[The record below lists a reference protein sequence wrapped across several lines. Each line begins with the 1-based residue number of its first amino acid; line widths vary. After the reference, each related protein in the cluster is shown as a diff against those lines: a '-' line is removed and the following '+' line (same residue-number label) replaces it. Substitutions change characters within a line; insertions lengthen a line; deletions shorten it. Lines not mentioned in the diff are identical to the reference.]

1 MEPRTIQRIAESLQQ
16 LGPGGT
22 VEREVLLE
30 TLRSIESAWTDA
42 DLTKILQAA
51 GLPENEPI
59 SCSAFTSWLF
69 DLTDLPG
76 TTSAPHPAVSRKTS
90 TERYPRLHEIP
101 EVHRIGN
108 EMTVEFLTDVEG
120 NWEYF
125 VHFVSWS
132 QVLGWSGL
140 DRGLWGPGELQLA
153 EHRYLVFGGDAVDKG
168 SGDIRVVKTLLELKR
183 RYWDRV
189 FIVLGNRDIC
199 KLRFYAEL
207 QPGEDG
213 GSFERR
219 GGAYWIPDPK
229 PSPDYETYLQMHHL
243 ERGHVSTVRWVLDC
257 NMGCQQTTF
266 NTRRH
271 ELALLGLPA
280 TDEAV
285 VDSYR
290 DSVDP
295 SHPDCWMLDFLRV
308 GQLAVILG
316 DALFIHGGLYD
327 DCLGRVPEETAS
339 TVPWWVDRRFVG
351 TGNPSEERRHLGT
364 KAGVPVLVL
373 ATLPSEEALP
383 LTDRQ
388 ALQRLPEVFGPRK
401 GFGAF
406 GLGLRASTRTASD
419 AAPGVA
425 AERSTR
431 CFCSVLEEWPRVYAA
446 AVALELSGGLSY
458 LCLWS
463 DAPEILSPLDGAIGA
478 PRFSPALGA
487 ALPGQHFLHGLAGL
501 HAALRR
507 GPTDEASASRLS
519 RLSRLCGLWSWLL
532 REVPRPPEGTALHL
546 HVADTSARLLR
557 PQVSSEWSQS
567 GQHGLSAPHVP
578 LRLLFERLSLE
589 DVLLLCRL
597 VLLERRILL
606 RSSSSLILTACC
618 EALAR
623 VLLFPLQWQ
632 HGYSPLA
639 NHQQLHDP
647 KPWLLGMRRE
657 VELGRAALV
666 AAPTGQPCSVFDL
679 DAGHCTVLEP
689 SCVERRLPEL
699 PTQLSRPLRARLSRL
714 RAKAGDYLNDAA
726 FDHEVQVIF
735 LQSLAPLLELRPFIG
750 KAEQSDCAVFDA
762 QEYVHSQELDAQAFC
777 RAWVET
783 LAFRELLCEVNA
795 QKRGRILFE
804 EALLQLEG
812 SIVAVTDPTPNAATD
827 LVDENAQGSMLQVM
841 REVLQFLS
849 KMGPRFGESCSSELE
864 DTETEAILELRSPSP
879 LRLRLRLI
887 RSCRAVPVD
896 SIALGQDGARGPA
909 LLEGKT
915 AGKTSS
921 GNASDL
927 DTLVAGMK
935 QRSSLVQRSFR
946 PSWLQAMA
954 SQLAAEPTRPPEEQ
968 QLLDSFAELFE
979 APAEHQASS
988 STCAHSWSGGA
999 LDMVNLKP
1007 DCFRTLGL
1015 CRMQTHSSFP
1025 SIPSSSEADA
1035 AEFLEEVAEDDASPA
1050 PPSPHSAASPRVLNL
1065 QRTCLRT
1072 PRHPTLIAAQLL
1084 RKAFLCLYLA
1094 QSIKDANKR
1103 KSSKKVRISGGTT
1116 TFDEEDFLS
1125 PTQQRRKTL
1134 RSMTTSNLSL
1144 SPSPAAARS
1153 FVAPHSPDRSPAR
1166 ATGDDLARRS
1176 DPTLLSSGRSPR
1188 RKFSKQALEKFETP
1202 EAVTELC
1209 LSFCELQACHP
1220 EDLDHD
1226 EREAF
1231 WLNVLNACTLAWI
1244 CTTDPQKLQSNLFP
1258 MHVFLGFLQKS
1269 TVNVGGQ
1276 IFSLQ
1281 DLEHQ
1286 VLRAHSKAP
1295 KFGWIFQ
1302 GQKGFKCERAKMALE
1317 SAAPEVS
1324 FGIFYPLRFGYPR
1337 LQVYYPQAL
1346 PDQLLL
1352 NCAQYLFET
1361 VAVEPKKRRVTLPPL
1376 LKYYAQDFGGT
1387 SAALLHFVQLTL
1399 EAAPSLLEQLAFEGG
1414 ILSDAQSLLA
1424 TEAPLKSKM
1433 LEQLRT
1439 EVGFAHVNV
1448 SYAEFDWRLDLTKS
1462 AAGSWELEDMLEVA
1476 REKKMKVAP
1485 PPGRP
1490 LPGENPR
1497 QRRYVAS

>member
-1 MEPRTIQRIAESLQQ
+1 MVLRTVRFGIRLSEGRGLKT
-16 LGPGGT
+16 G
-22 VEREVLLE
+22 R
-30 TLRSIESAWTDA
+30 RSR
-42 DLTKILQAA
+42 
-51 GLPENEPI
+51 GLP
-59 SCSAFTSWLF
+59 A
-69 DLTDLPG
+69 
-76 TTSAPHPAVSRKTS
+76 
-90 TERYPRLHEIP
+90 
-101 EVHRIGN
+101 
-108 EMTVEFLTDVEG
+108 
-120 NWEYF
+120 
-125 VHFVSWS
+125 
-132 QVLGWSGL
+132 
-140 DRGLWGPGELQLA
+140 
-153 EHRYLVFGGDAVDKG
+153 
-168 SGDIRVVKTLLELKR
+168 
-183 RYWDRV
+183 
-189 FIVLGNRDIC
+189 
-199 KLRFYAEL
+199 
-207 QPGEDG
+207 
-213 GSFERR
+213 
-219 GGAYWIPDPK
+219 
-229 PSPDYETYLQMHHL
+229 
-243 ERGHVSTVRWVLDC
+243 
-257 NMGCQQTTF
+257 
-266 NTRRH
+266 RH

-339 TVPWWVDRRFVG
+339 T
-351 TGNPSEERRHLGT
+351 
-364 KAGVPVLVL
+364 VL

-463 DAPEILSPLDGAIGA
+463 DAPEILS
-478 PRFSPALGA
+478 
-487 ALPGQHFLHGLAGL
+487 QHFLHGLAGL

-557 PQVSSEWSQS
+557 PQ

-827 LVDENAQGSMLQVM
+827 LVDENAQGSMLQGTSHASSQLFSV
-841 REVLQFLS
+841 S
-849 KMGPRFGESCSSELE
+849 SRFESCSSELE
-864 DTETEAILELRSPSP
+864 DTETEAILELRGRSGRLLGPSLDLHLHYDSDSASSAAVAPSRSTASP
-879 LRLRLRLI
+879 LAKMVHVVRRFWKERPLERP
-887 RSCRAVPVD
+887 APVTC
-896 SIALGQDGARGPA
+896 
-909 LLEGKT
+909 E
-915 AGKTSS
+915 